1 MRGAGGGAGLAHDSV
16 PQPPTPWSSLLPLRE
31 EGPGMSSRLGWAQD
45 LLARWE
51 ERREGDKELPIPC
64 LR

>member
-1 MRGAGGGAGLAHDSV
+1 
-16 PQPPTPWSSLLPLRE
+16 
-31 EGPGMSSRLGWAQD
+31 MSSRLGWAQD